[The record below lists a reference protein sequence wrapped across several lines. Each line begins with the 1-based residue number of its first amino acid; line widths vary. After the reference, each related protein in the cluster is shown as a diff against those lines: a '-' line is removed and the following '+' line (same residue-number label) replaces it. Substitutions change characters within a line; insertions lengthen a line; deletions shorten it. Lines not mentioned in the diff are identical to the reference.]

1 MFKLRLK
8 CLKAL
13 SISKLN
19 NVDSKYAKQAT
30 EGKNSNVVE
39 LLNRM
44 AKAVLVNG

>member
-1 MFKLRLK
+1 MLK
-8 CLKAL
+8 
-13 SISKLN
+13 SIEHFNLKLN